1 MSKMTKRVLIVNC
14 SPDRASMLRNI
25 LASEASLKV
34 VGTVFDGKEAL
45 DIAQAIKPEILFTCI
60 ALPSMSGIQLARK
73 LKQLMPSISIIVG
86 TLQAEMEQEA
96 FAAGADAFL
105 AYPVSHEEIIESF
118 RNVQISDR
126 RGLVPEY
133 PTTRLRL
140 DISTD
145 PPPEF
150 RIAKLRRALDVLG
163 RSGFFIGAYFALAI
177 VYSILGLQDSPKAGA
192 IYGGTFAV
200 LAVIYWASTIL
211 RRELLSD
218 EEKKAEDDYA
228 DWLSGQ
234 RGP

>member
-1 MSKMTKRVLIVNC
+1 
-14 SPDRASMLRNI
+14 MLRNV
-25 LASEASLKV
+25 LSSEASLKV

-45 DIAQAIKPEILFTCI
+45 DIAQAIKPDILFTCI
-60 ALPSMSGIQLARK
+60 ALPSMSGIQLTRK

-86 TLQAEMEQEA
+86 TVQAKMEQDA
-96 FAAGADAFL
+96 FSAGADAFL

-118 RNVQISDR
+118 RNVRISDR
-126 RGLVPEY
+126 RDLVPES
-133 PTTRLRL
+133 PATKLKL
-140 DISTD
+140 DISSE

-150 RIAKLRRALDVLG
+150 RIAKLRRALDILG
-163 RSGFFIGAYFALAI
+163 SPCFFLGTYFALAI
-177 VYSILGLQDSPKAGA
+177 VYSILGFQDSPKAGA

-228 DWLSGQ
+228 DRLSGQ